1 MSAAGI
7 EANNRAFEKAV
18 ESGNVEA
25 IAALLAPDIISL
37 PPDGPIVAG
46 REAVRQLWES
56 AIREY
61 GMTKF
66 QINTDNL
73 DVVGDMASEVGRAT
87 MTMAPPGGKSE
98 TTEVKYLVV
107 WKRLSGRWLLH
118 RDIYNAIA

>member
-1 MSAAGI
+1 
-7 EANNRAFEKAV
+7 
-18 ESGNVEA
+18 
-25 IAALLAPDIISL
+25 
-37 PPDGPIVAG
+37 
-46 REAVRQLWES
+46 
-56 AIREY
+56 
-61 GMTKF
+61 MTKF